1 MNKFW
6 VIFTHTFMTRLK
18 SKAFIWTTVI
28 SLVFVLGLTNIDR
41 IMDQFGGDEK
51 AAEVAV
57 IDESGELFSGLE
69 QQLSTQKDVVDIQQF
84 DGTKEEAKQAVKDEE
99 YKGYLHLSY
108 NESNIPEAQYFANQ
122 IAENKVSGRLQ
133 QAIQQ
138 LKVAVATEKA
148 GIDQGT
154 IQQIYAPVAFEK
166 VALQENAK
174 TQEELNKARGL
185 VYIMLFLLYMGVI
198 MYGNMIA
205 MDVAKE
211 KSSRVMEILISS
223 ASPVKQMFG
232 KILGIALLGVL
243 QFGLILIVGYQSIK
257 ANMSD
262 DGIGAFLGLSDL
274 DMDTLI
280 YSIVFFLLGYLLYAT
295 LAAMLGSLVSRIE
308 DAQQLITPMTLMI
321 VVVFMVAMFG
331 LNAPDS
337 TLITVTSYIP
347 FFTPMVMFLRVG
359 MLDVPFWEA
368 GISILLLIAT
378 TIVLGIIGARIYRG
392 GVLLYGKSSSLKD
405 IKTAI
410 QLSKKES
417 S

>member
-1 MNKFW
+1 MSKFW
-6 VIFTHTFMTRLK
+6 IIFTHTFVSRLK

-28 SLVFVLGLTNIDR
+28 SLLIVLGLTNMNNILDR
-41 IMDQFGGDEK
+41 FKG
-51 AAEVAV
+51 AESTDKVVV
-57 IDESGELFSGLE
+57 IDDSGELFTRLE
-69 QQLSTQKDVVDIQQF
+69 QQLTTQEDVVHIERF
-84 DGTKEEAKQAVKDEE
+84 EGTKEKAKQAVKDEAF
-99 YKGYLHLSY
+99 KGYLHLTY
-108 NESNIPEAQYFANQ
+108 DDQNIPQAQYYANQ
-122 IAENKVSGRLQ
+122 IAENKVSGRIQ

-138 LKVAVATEKA
+138 LKVAVATEQA
-148 GIDQGT
+148 GVDQTT
-154 IQQIYAPVAFEK
+154 IQQIYAPVSFEK
-166 VALQENAK
+166 IALQENAK
-174 TQEELNKARGL
+174 TQEELNEARGL
-185 VYIMLFLLYMGVI
+185 VYIMLFLLYIGVI

-205 MDVAKE
+205 MEVAKE

-232 KILGIALLGVL
+232 KIFGIALLGVI
-243 QFGLILIVGYQSIK
+243 QFGLIITVGYQSMKVNMAEGGVGSLLGIDNVDIK
-257 ANMSD
+257 
-262 DGIGAFLGLSDL
+262 
-274 DMDTLI
+274 TLT
-280 YSIVFFLLGYLLYAT
+280 YAIVFFLLGYLLYAT

-337 TLITVTSYIP
+337 SLITVTSYIP

-368 GISILLLIAT
+368 GLSILILTAT
-378 TIVLGIIGARIYRG
+378 IIVLGIIGARIYRG

-405 IKTAI
+405 IKTAM

>member
-1 MNKFW
+1 MSKFW
-6 VIFTHTFMTRLK
+6 IIFMHTFVSRLK

-28 SLVFVLGLTNIDR
+28 SLLIIVGLTNINTIIDR
-41 IMDQFGGDEK
+41 FQGDEN
-51 AAEVAV
+51 AEKVAV
-57 IDESGELFSGLE
+57 MDESGEMFTRLE
-69 QQLSTQKDVVDIQQF
+69 QQLATQENAINLEPFEGSQQ
-84 DGTKEEAKQAVKDEE
+84 EAEQAVKDGE
-99 YKGYLHLSY
+99 YKGYLLLTL
-108 NESNIPEAQYFANQ
+108 NAQELPQAQYFANQ
-122 IAENKVSGRLQ
+122 IAENQVSGKLQ

-138 LKVAVATEKA
+138 VKVALATEQA
-148 GIDQGT
+148 GVDQST
-154 IQQIYAPVAFEK
+154 IQQIYAPVAFDK

-174 TQEELNKARGL
+174 TQEELNEARGL
-185 VYIMLFLLYMGVI
+185 VYIMLFLLYFGVI

-205 MDVAKE
+205 MEVAKE

-232 KILGIALLGVL
+232 KIFGIALLGVI
-243 QFGLILIVGYQSIK
+243 QFGLIIAVGFQSMK
-257 ANMSD
+257 ENMEE
-262 DGIGAFLGLSDL
+262 GGVGQYLGFDNV
-274 DMDTLI
+274 DYTTLAYAVI
-280 YSIVFFLLGYLLYAT
+280 FFLLGYLLYAT

-331 LNAPDS
+331 LNAPEAS
-337 TLITVTSYIP
+337 LITVTSYIP

-359 MLDVPFWEA
+359 MLDVPIWEV
-368 GISILLLIAT
+368 GISIAILVAT
-378 TIVLGIIGARIYRG
+378 IILLGILGARIYRG

-417 S
+417 